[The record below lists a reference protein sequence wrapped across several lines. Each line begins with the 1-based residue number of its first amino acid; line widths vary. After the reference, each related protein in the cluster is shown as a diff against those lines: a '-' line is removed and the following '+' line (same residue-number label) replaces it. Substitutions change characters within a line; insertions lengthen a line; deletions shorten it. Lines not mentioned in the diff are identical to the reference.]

1 VSELPIFISFILQIG
16 SRLAVHFLFRFI
28 NMHIRQDFE
37 NQLRLRS
44 RMRVGDV
51 GWINYT
57 GNNIDTRI
65 STKDSAEKDSAEKW
79 VEIYKKTLKGKVNRE
94 SVYAT

>member
-1 VSELPIFISFILQIG
+1 MSRVSEPPIFISFILQTG
-16 SRLAVHFLFRFI
+16 YALFIVRFI
-28 NMHIRQDFE
+28 NMHIRQDAE

-51 GWINYT
+51 GCINYT
-57 GNNIDTRI
+57 GKNIDTRI
-65 STKDSAEKDSAEKW
+65 STKDSAEKW
-79 VEIYKKTLKGKVNRE
+79 IEIYKKTLKEKVNRE